1 AIRASLKEGLGVGV
15 EATPTL
21 YINGEKMDGAATVA
35 ELTAMIDRALRDA
48 DAMAAPAPAAVS
60 SGPTDKKAH

>member
-1 AIRASLKEGLGVGV
+1 
-15 EATPTL
+15 
-21 YINGEKMDGAATVA
+21 MDGAATVA